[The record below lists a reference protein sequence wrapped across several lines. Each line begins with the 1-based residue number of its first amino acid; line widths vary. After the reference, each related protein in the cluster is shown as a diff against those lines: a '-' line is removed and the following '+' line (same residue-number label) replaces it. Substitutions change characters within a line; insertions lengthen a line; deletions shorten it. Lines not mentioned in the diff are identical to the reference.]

1 MQSAQIHGV
10 CGFFGVLNVGIFGS
24 SPLRSGIAEAVVD
37 TDTTALSQSV
47 FNTFIVQLCGAISLA
62 FWAGLVSY
70 AFFRVLSNMGH
81 LRVGQFYEI
90 VGIDILTHTM
100 SDLIGMDDNF
110 LRDSKKYMNV
120 KKDSLNNQMMDLQ
133 NDELYEEELFVS
145 KLK

>member
-1 MQSAQIHGV
+1 M
-10 CGFFGVLNVGIFGS
+10 
-24 SPLRSGIAEAVVD
+24 
-37 TDTTALSQSV
+37 
-47 FNTFIVQLCGAISLA
+47 A